1 MKTRLLAFL
10 LCFVLVLSA
19 CLMTA
24 CGGKNAKVVEVTDDE
39 ARETAL
45 ASFFKGI
52 DALRH
57 GGIVITGSV
66 KGSATE
72 TDDAGATKTNPID
85 ITLTLNYNDE
95 KFDAVAEGT
104 ADGEDGR
111 YEIYFDGTLVGLIG
125 QGGEKEPEGEV
136 HFLDD
141 EVEKLPIPGLTP
153 DEQGEYTAILDQIM
167 TLIDFDKVAANIS
180 NATKGVIVVSTK
192 GKNYVITASS
202 DGLFD
207 IALNTLNVLKE
218 SGDKTVAELLDAL
231 CGEGTS
237 EKLLAE
243 LGEIQGTDKLV
254 DLLPKLE
261 AALSDLGLKVD
272 ATYDFIAKTVMGEDA
287 TGEQLKGFLLTML
300 GDMTLDEGI
309 EFLFNKISEMIGTI
323 IGSIF
328 DSMING
334 AEEEEIGEGEVE
346 PMNSADPTAA
356 GAVDDE
362 NDGETDDELDDEE
375 ENVVPNWAMISGM
388 IQGFLTGNVND
399 SFGTFFGTDKDETT
413 GEPIPFDIAAEVEP
427 AIAVVTALKDA
438 IKFNVT
444 VTCDGKLNPTAVDLT
459 LSVDTEK
466 FPEELEADPANV
478 TLTLSAKIKDNVTVT
493 PSAEMAAKIEAAKTE
508 RAREE
513 VPAGE

>member
-24 CGGKNAKVVEVTDDE
+24 CGGSKKVVEVTDDA

-45 ASFFKGI
+45 ASFFKGV

-57 GGIVITGSV
+57 GGITINGSV
-66 KGSATE
+66 KGTATE
-72 TDDAGATKTNPID
+72 TDDAGAKKTNAID
-85 ITLTLNYNDE
+85 LTLTLNYNDE

-104 ADGEDGR
+104 TDGKNGR
-111 YEIYFDGTLVGLIG
+111 YEIYFDGALVGTLA
-125 QGGEKEPEGEV
+125 KDEGKDAEFEV

-141 EVEKLPIPGLTP
+141 AVEKLPIPVLTP

-167 TLIDFDKVAANIS
+167 ALIDFDKVAANVS

-207 IALNTLNVLKE
+207 IALNTLTVLKE

-272 ATYDFIAKTVMGEDA
+272 ATYDFIAKTVMGENA
-287 TGEQLKGFLLTML
+287 TGEQLKTFLVTIL
-300 GDMTLDEGI
+300 GEMTLDEGI
-309 EFLFNKISEMIGTI
+309 EYLFNLITEMISSI
-323 IGSIF
+323 FDSIF

-334 AEEEEIGEGEVE
+334 AGEEEIGEGEVE

-356 GAVDDE
+356 GAVDGE
-362 NDGETDDELDDEE
+362 TDGETDEE
-375 ENVVPNWAMISGM
+375 SGAPTWAMISGM

-493 PSAEMAAKIEAAKTE
+493 PSETMAAQIADAKTK
-508 RAREE
+508 RTPA
-513 VPAGE
+513 PAGE

>member
-24 CGGKNAKVVEVTDDE
+24 CGGSKNDKVVEVTEDE

-45 ASFFKGI
+45 ASFFQGI

-72 TDDAGATKTNPID
+72 TDDAGEKKTYPID
-85 ITLTLNYNDE
+85 LNLTLNYNDE

-104 ADGEDGR
+104 SNGEDGR
-111 YEIYFDGTLVGLIG
+111 FEIYFDGTLVGLIG
-125 QGGEKEPEGEV
+125 RGGEEEPDGEV
-136 HFLDD
+136 HFLDE
-141 EVEKLPIPGLTP
+141 EVAKLPIPGLTP
-153 DEQGEYTAILDQIM
+153 DEEGAYTAILDQIAG
-167 TLIDFDKVAANIS
+167 LIDFEKVAANVS

-207 IALNTLNVLKE
+207 VALNTLNILKN

-231 CGEGTS
+231 CGEGAS

-254 DLLPKLE
+254 DLLPKVE
-261 AALSDLGLKVD
+261 GVLSDLGLKVD
-272 ATYDFIAKTVMGEDA
+272 ALYDLLAKTFMGDEA
-287 TGEQLKGFLLTML
+287 TGEQLKAFIVTAL
-300 GDMTLDEGI
+300 GEMTVDEGI
-309 EFLFNKISEMIGTI
+309 EYLFNMISEMLGSI

-328 DSMING
+328 DSMFDNG
-334 AEEEEIGEGEVE
+334 AENEEIGEGEVE
-346 PMNSADPTAA
+346 PMNSADPAAA
-356 GAVDDE
+356 GAVDGE
-362 NDGETDDELDDEE
+362 TDGETDEE
-375 ENVVPNWAMISGM
+375 SGAPTWAMICGM
-388 IQGFLTGNVND
+388 IQGFLAGNVND

-413 GEPIPFDIAAEVEP
+413 GEPIPFDIATEVEP
-427 AIAVVTALKDA
+427 AIAAVTALKDA

-466 FPEELEADPANV
+466 FPEDMGADPANV

-493 PSAEMAAKIEAAKTE
+493 PSEAMAAQIADAK
-508 RAREE
+508 AKREPA
-513 VPAGE
+513 PAGE